1 MARFEI
7 LEFTNEKG
15 EKDFSILDRIIRTE
29 HPTVWGLD
37 GVIEAFEEKF
47 EKGNLT
53 FLNSDNF

>member
-15 EKDFSILDRIIRTE
+15 EKDFNVLDRVIRTE

-37 GVIEAFEEKF
+37 GIIDSFKEKF
-47 EKGNLT
+47 EKGNLA
-53 FLNSDNF
+53 FSIRV